1 MTMGVP
7 RWQLMAFSLALFSC
21 HHDPHRPDPA
31 FVASCSTEGA
41 GVLLDGSAVSRVNPH
56 WRSTTQH
63 GGDDPVVR
71 GAEVYL
77 TTTIDPAKLEG
88 ALRCHAARV
97 DRKGSLPNKTPLDV
111 SASMPEI
118 VVKAHGTG
126 TVVVIA
132 AESERDGQRV
142 LASAKTLLGQRAAK
156 AEVP

>member
-1 MTMGVP
+1 
-7 RWQLMAFSLALFSC
+7 MAFSLALFSC
-21 HHDPHRPDPA
+21 HHDPHRPDAA

-56 WRSTTQH
+56 WRSTAKH
-63 GGDDPVVR
+63 GGDDHVVL
-71 GAEVYL
+71 GAEVHL
-77 TTTIDPAKLEG
+77 TTTIEPEELER

-97 DRKGSLPNKTPLDV
+97 DRERSLPGGTPLDV

-118 VVKAHGTG
+118 DVKAQGTA

-142 LASAKTLLGQRAAK
+142 LASAKMLLERRAAK
-156 AEVP
+156 GQVP